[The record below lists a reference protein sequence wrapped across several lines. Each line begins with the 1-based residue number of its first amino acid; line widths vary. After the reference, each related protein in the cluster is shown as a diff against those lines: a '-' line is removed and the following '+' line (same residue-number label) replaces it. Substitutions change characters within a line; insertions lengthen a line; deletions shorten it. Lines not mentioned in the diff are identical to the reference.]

1 MVLILS
7 CCIFTEEIQLK
18 FNLLFLLIG
27 LALTIISKISQ
38 FVYKSKIGDF
48 IVIPAAIFFVLAIL
62 FSINKFTDLLSRD
75 NGAKEAA
82 QIALW
87 ACLAVVSF
95 QIMMILFAG
104 QGKSY
109 GLLLLIPFVIG
120 VAVFIYRWVTTIF

>member
-1 MVLILS
+1 M
-7 CCIFTEEIQLK
+7 K

-75 NGAKEAA
+75 NGVKEAA